1 MCCVGVLITAVLALF
16 LPLDISQGY
25 TADHADRAAWLAN
38 NRGAFILG
46 WTNQILAMLT
56 LSGIFLGIAWK
67 IGKVY
72 TLRAIIAAAI
82 VFISVIV
89 FLIPKFIAV
98 WTIPLLADNIA
109 TASSD
114 ASLANTLLLL
124 LNVSVPYSLF
134 TSFDYLGFWLYAVFG
149 LLVARTSA
157 AEALSVKI
165 AAWTLGVFGVIYHV
179 LLITLL
185 WGSMATSDI
194 ETWFLG
200 VSALLIIVP
209 IAMIFGFRG
218 SKSTTE

>member
-1 MCCVGVLITAVLALF
+1 MNTTTLISNQINRLGFICCVGVLITAVLALF

-67 IGKVY
+67 MGKVY

-98 WTIPLLADNIA
+98 WTIPLLADHIA
-109 TASSD
+109 TAPFD
-114 ASLANTLLLL
+114 TTLANTLLLL

-134 TSFDYLGFWLYAVFG
+134 TAFCW
-149 LLVARTSA
+149 
-157 AEALSVKI
+157 
-165 AAWTLGVFGVIYHV
+165 
-179 LLITLL
+179 
-185 WGSMATSDI
+185 MAT
-194 ETWFLG
+194 T
-200 VSALLIIVP
+200 
-209 IAMIFGFRG
+209 
-218 SKSTTE
+218 